1 MGAHAYL
8 CSMHIADV
16 PASDEYLTPALA
28 AASIAHEVSQPLT
41 GILTN
46 ARICMWMLDADPP
59 NIDAAREAARG
70 ALRDGGRAS
79 DVIARLRALFSRQE
93 LLRQSVDLNEV
104 IREVIEQ
111 SLVELQRA
119 GVVLHSDFADDLP
132 RVTGDRVQLQQVV
145 SNLLRNGVE
154 AMVGVDDRSR
164 LLVIKT
170 ERHRPD
176 RVAVTVRDAGVG
188 IDPACIHKLFDPFYT
203 TKSGGMGIG
212 LAVSRSIV
220 ERHQGR
226 LWAESNDGPGATF
239 CFSIPCNPECNGGFH
254 DSERQADCLHC

>member
-1 MGAHAYL
+1 MR
-8 CSMHIADV
+8 IADV
-16 PASDEYLTPALA
+16 PEGEGYVTPALA
-28 AASIAHEVSQPLT
+28 AASVAHEVSQPLT
-41 GILTN
+41 GVLTN
-46 ARICMWMLDADPP
+46 ASICVWMLDANPP
-59 NIDAAREAARG
+59 NIDAAREAARRM
-70 ALRDGGRAS
+70 LRDSTHAS
-79 DVIARLRALFSRQE
+79 DVIARVRALFGRQE
-93 LLRQSVDLNEV
+93 LLRQSVDLNEATG
-104 IREVIEQ
+104 EVIAH
-111 SLVELQRA
+111 SLVDLQRA

-239 CFSIPCNPECNGGFH
+239 CFSIPCNPECNGGSH